1 MTGSIAV
8 GTDGSAAAAAALGWA
23 VDDAARRGLPLRIVH
38 VVDRWPYDVSGF
50 PGRGRG
56 DRMMLLGE
64 RMLAEA
70 AETAAARGPGVRVS
84 TELAEGVPSEV
95 LLGRAETAV
104 ELVVGDRGTGGFA
117 GSPLGSVPL
126 HVAGHV
132 RGAVVV
138 VRRAPVRGAGPRDGG
153 EEVVVGVD
161 GSAECAPA
169 LEFAFMQAGLRGC
182 ALHAVYA
189 WRLPPYALVPEAG
202 PDTDEVRREHRLAAV
217 AQFAAWRKRFPLV
230 EVAREVT
237 CAHPVQALVAASAGA
252 GLLVVGSR
260 GLDAVGSVVL
270 GSVSREVLHHAHCP
284 VAVVRS

>member
-1 MTGSIAV
+1 MTELIAV
-8 GTDGSAAAAAALGWA
+8 GTDGSAAAAEALGWA

-38 VVDRWPYDVSGF
+38 VVDRWPYGVSGF
-50 PGRGRG
+50 PGPDRG

-64 RMLAEA
+64 RVLAEA
-70 AETAAARGPGVRVS
+70 AEIAAARGPGVRVS
-84 TELAEGVPSEV
+84 TELAEGVPPEV
-95 LLGRAETAV
+95 LLGWARTAA
-104 ELVVGDRGTGGFA
+104 ELVVGDRGAGGA

-132 RGAVVV
+132 SGAVVV
-138 VRRAPVRGAGPRDGG
+138 VRWSPVRGAGPPDGE
-153 EEVVVGVD
+153 EEVVVGID

-169 LEFAFMQAGLRGC
+169 LEFAFTQAGLRGC
-182 ALHAVYA
+182 ALRAVYA
-189 WRLPPYALVPEAG
+189 WRLPSYALVPEEG
-202 PDTDEVRREHRLAAV
+202 PDTDEVRRRHRRAAT

-230 EVAREVT
+230 EAVREVT
-237 CAHPVQALVAASAGA
+237 FAHPVQALVAASARA

-284 VAVVRS
+284 IAVVRS